1 MEVIDKLL
9 ADTKDLP
16 ASPQVLPKLLELLR
30 NDNATLEEVGGLIAL
45 EPAITAKLLQYCNSA
60 YFRGAE
66 PVSNVPEAIGRVGF
80 QTIYVLVTIVTGGNL
95 MALPAGS
102 GLDIARLWQHSLT
115 SAFAT
120 KIVAEYKDGDA
131 NMLFTAGLLHDMGR
145 VVLAR
150 AKGPEYARLIK
161 QAANSGT
168 PLLDAEIKTFGFS
181 HADVGARL
189 MEKWRLPE
197 QLVKTVRYH
206 HTPSNANGA
215 TRNAACICVGNT
227 LANISDDSLTV
238 AEPDDRELR
247 FSCQLLEIDDAQ
259 MTRLGDQMKKSLDLV
274 ETLLR
279 N

>member
-9 ADTKDLP
+9 AETKDLP

-30 NDNATLEEVGGLIAL
+30 SDAATLDEMGELIAL

-66 PVSNVPEAIGRVGF
+66 PVSNVAEAIGRVGF

-95 MALPAGS
+95 LALPAGS

-115 SAFAT
+115 SAFAA
-120 KIVAEYKDGDA
+120 KIVAESKDGDA

-145 VVLAR
+145 VVLAK
-150 AKGPEYARLIK
+150 AKGAEYARLIK
-161 QAANSGT
+161 QAADSKT
-168 PLLDAEIKTFGFS
+168 SLLEAEIGTFGFS
-181 HADVGARL
+181 HADVGASL
-189 MEKWRLPE
+189 MEKWRLPKP
-197 QLVKTVRYH
+197 LVETVRYH
-206 HTPSNANGA
+206 HTPSSANGA
-215 TRNAACICVGNT
+215 RRDAACICVGNA
-227 LANISDDSLTV
+227 LARVSEESHMG
-238 AEPDDRELR
+238 AEPDDQELK
-247 FSCQLLEIDDAQ
+247 FSCGLLKIDTEE
-259 MTRLGDQMKKSLDLV
+259 MLRLGEQMKENLDLV